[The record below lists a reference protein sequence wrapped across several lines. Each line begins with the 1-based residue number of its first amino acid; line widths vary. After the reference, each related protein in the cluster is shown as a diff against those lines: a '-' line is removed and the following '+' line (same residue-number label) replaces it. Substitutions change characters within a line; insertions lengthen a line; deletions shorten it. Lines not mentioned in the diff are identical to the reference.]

1 MKRALT
7 FLLLLF
13 ILVFIPIQS
22 SKAYNAVGT
31 LNNKTLSSDIAI
43 KEGNIVMISYFDS
56 VSSKTQND
64 NEIYNINRLDDFMK
78 NIDKGKKDEIRIV
91 EYGKNVTGTWVNK
104 IYELKYDGK
113 KIIDIEYDT
122 YSNPNAFIPSQPEIF
137 NKIIKRDYPDGISY
151 RICYDSESKNNDC
164 AKLISFYKS
173 SIIDKKK

>member
-56 VSSKTQND
+56 VSSKTHND
-64 NEIYNINRLDDFMK
+64 NEIYNVNRLDDFMK
-78 NIDKGKKDEIRIV
+78 NIDKGKKDNIRIV
-91 EYGKNVTGTWVNK
+91 EYGKNATGTWVNK
-104 IYELKYDGK
+104 LYDLKYDGK
-113 KIIDIEYDT
+113 KKIEIEYDS

-137 NKIIKRDYPDGISY
+137 NKIIKRDYPNGIAY
-151 RICYDSESKNNDC
+151 RICYLENENNDC
-164 AKLISFYKS
+164 GKLISFSKS